1 MFNII
6 KLVIIFIYF
15 LGYFSLKSK
24 YIGKIT
30 RHRFAQKKDIKKERG
45 EE

>member
-15 LGYFSLKSK
+15 LGYFNPKSK
-24 YIGKIT
+24 YVGKILGVDSLNE
-30 RHRFAQKKDIKKERG
+30 KN
-45 EE
+45 